1 MEFKNIIG
9 NTEVKDY
16 LSKSIKQNNILHS
29 YLFLGKEGIGKLLIA
44 KEFAK
49 AILCLNEDK
58 NDECT
63 CKSCTCFNGNN
74 NPDFHIINEAGE
86 TIKIAENVY
95 TVSVETTAKYEAN
108 EDELIVKAER
118 FLNNVIL
125 KWSFTEGFTYKI
137 ERGVNSDS
145 LEIISEEVTEKIFT
159 DILDSNEQ
167 NAYYNRKGK

>member
-49 AILCLNEDK
+49 TILCLNEDK

-86 TIKIAENVY
+86 TIKIAEIREVIEEKVDLNALVLEDGSANIPGVI
-95 TVSVETTAKYEAN
+95 TKVREFINSMPELSGLISTTELDLNGKYQ
-108 EDELIVKAER
+108 I
-118 FLNNVIL
+118 I
-125 KWSFTEGFTYKI
+125 I
-137 ERGVNSDS
+137 EIDK
-145 LEIISEEVTEKIFT
+145 E
-159 DILDSNEQ
+159 
-167 NAYYNRKGK
+167 